1 MFRGPRADRIVGI
14 LLMVITVLVICRE
27 WGVASWPG
35 ALKPYLVLCVI
46 AFFAAQVRPSRQ
58 AFVAV
63 AAVLTLALAL
73 TQDDWWATTI
83 KALESAGFIAAFFSA
98 LSTLRNVA
106 QTSPG
111 IQKAGR
117 FLSEQPPGRRYAALT
132 VGGQGFA
139 LLLNY
144 GAIQL
149 LGALAMANA
158 KAEPNAEIRGHRIR
172 RMLLAIQRGFIST
185 LPWSP
190 LSFSV
195 AISTTLVPNT
205 SWAQAVVPGLVTSA
219 LVAGI
224 GWGLDT
230 VFKPK
235 LKGPRP
241 PRVKPEG
248 SWASMTPLLVLLGLL
263 VTSVATLHM
272 LTDVRVIGLV
282 AVIVPVIAVSWLF
295 IQNRGPGGLSAIGDR
310 VRGYLFV
317 ELPGYRAE
325 LTLLMMAGYIGTVG
339 SALLVPLIARAGL
352 DVAALPTWL
361 ILVSFVWIIPLAGQ
375 AGMNPILAVTLLAPL
390 IPDAATLGV
399 EPVALVVAITAG
411 WALSGASS
419 PYTATTL
426 LIGSFA
432 GISALRVGLSWNGAY
447 TLICASVLSV
457 WVVLYAALF

>member
-1 MFRGPRADRIVGI
+1 MFKGRLADCVVGS
-14 LLMVITVLVICRE
+14 LLTAITILVICRE
-27 WGVASWPG
+27 WGLASWSG
-35 ALKPYLVLCVI
+35 ILTPYLVVGVVMC
-46 AFFAAQVRPSRQ
+46 FAAQVRLSRQ
-58 AFVAV
+58 AFIAV
-63 AAVLTLALAL
+63 AAALTLALAL
-73 TQDDWWATTI
+73 TQGGWQTTTL

-117 FLSEQPPGRRYAALT
+117 FLSAQPPGRRYAALT

-158 KAEPNAEIRGHRIR
+158 SAEPNSEIRGHRIR

-190 LSFSV
+190 LSFAV
-195 AISTTLVPNT
+195 AISTTVVPDT
-205 SWAQAVVPGLVTSA
+205 SWAQAVIPGLVTSV
-219 LVAGI
+219 LMAGI

-230 VFKPK
+230 LFKPK
-235 LKGPRP
+235 LSVP
-241 PRVKPEG
+241 PPVRVEPEG
-248 SWASMTPLLVLLGLL
+248 GWATMRPLLILLGLL
-263 VTSVATLHM
+263 VSSVATLHV

-282 AVIVPVIAVSWLF
+282 AVIVPVIAIAWLF
-295 IQNRGPGGLSAIGDR
+295 IQNIGQGGFGR
-310 VRGYLFV
+310 VSGRLRNYV
-317 ELPGYRAE
+317 CSELPGYRSE

-361 ILVSFVWIIPLAGQ
+361 ILVGFVWIIPLAGQ

-390 IPDAATLGV
+390 IPDTATLGIT
-399 EPVALVVAITAG
+399 PVALVVALTSG
-411 WALSGASS
+411 WVLSGVTS
-419 PYTATTL
+419 PFTATTL

-432 GISALRVGLSWNGAY
+432 GISAQRVGLVWNGAY
-447 TLICASVLSV
+447 ALICAVVLSI
-457 WVVLYAALF
+457 WVVIYAFVF